1 MAGKINI
8 RIIIAFGVLC
18 GLLYGFLAPE
28 TFTSRMTAQSV
39 VINGATNPMT
49 DAEIEKTIGVDKY
62 LPAADEDGNENTN
75 E

>member
-1 MAGKINI
+1 MVAKLNI
-8 RIIIAFGVLC
+8 RFIIAFGVLF
-18 GLLYGFLAPE
+18 GILYGFLAPE

-49 DAEIEKTIGVDKY
+49 DAEIEKTLGVDKY
-62 LPAADEDGNENTN
+62 LPAADDENAI

>member
-1 MAGKINI
+1 MVAKLNI
-8 RIIIAFGVLC
+8 RFIIAFGVLF
-18 GLLYGFLAPE
+18 GILYGFLAPE

-49 DAEIEKTIGVDKY
+49 DAEIEKTLGVDKY
-62 LPAADEDGNENTN
+62 LPAADDENGI

>member
-8 RIIIAFGVLC
+8 RFVIAFGVLC

-49 DAEIEKTIGVDKY
+49 DAEIEKTLGVDKY
-62 LPAADEDGNENTN
+62 LPAADDENAI